1 MSVSGTGSDDPW
13 FDDAVGRPQPGRCRF
28 EGRPETSAGQPPR
41 FIVGAFDVGGQPVI
55 NRRLLS
61 TTCAVVAPLK
71 DSLMESS
78 ELFSHTE
85 RQDPVPVT
93 PNLTE
98 PAAELIFSDRAT
110 AEPTR
115 RSGPQSS

>member
-1 MSVSGTGSDDPW
+1 
-13 FDDAVGRPQPGRCRF
+13 
-28 EGRPETSAGQPPR
+28 
-41 FIVGAFDVGGQPVI
+41 
-55 NRRLLS
+55 
-61 TTCAVVAPLK
+61 
-71 DSLMESS
+71 MESS

-110 AEPTR
+110 AEPRR

>member
-1 MSVSGTGSDDPW
+1 M
-13 FDDAVGRPQPGRCRF
+13 GRPPASRCRF
-28 EGRPETSAGQPPR
+28 GGGPDTSAGQPPSFR
-41 FIVGAFDVGGQPVI
+41 ADTLDVGGQPVM

-85 RQDPVPVT
+85 RQDPVSVT

-98 PAAELIFSDRAT
+98 PSAALIFSDRASG
-110 AEPTR
+110 EP
-115 RSGPQSS
+115 GPRADAQSS